1 MFACNDL
8 LFRRFGVG
16 DTGDCACCAGRRETA
31 WHVVG
36 ACDDP
41 KAAAVRVKW
50 AERMWAEV
58 QKEVMRPKQAL
69 DVRVASAVRRLWS
82 MDEDGVHL
90 REWAVGSAEAVA
102 GHELDGQMAKMLE
115 AIAKAGSWAA
125 WMGVFQPEWMQ
136 LLKAGGMGH
145 SRARKLTT
153 RLANVIGECRSA
165 LAKVRN
171 ERARAV
177 RDAGREQRER
187 ELEERVRE
195 LHARDP
201 EPAQTLDQLL
211 ESARAVKE
219 GYRRRRERME
229 REVELQAQ
237 REAEERLRVRQ
248 RRKRRRT
255 VRARE
260 AKAVVGVA
268 GSGNGSK
275 CKRKRKGLGRD
286 HGESM
291 TQAGIADMLRGRV
304 CTAGAVN
311 SDTDPDS
318 EGSED
323 EDRCRP
329 RLRPGLRERHQREI
343 EAMQG
348 RLGRARAAAARQ
360 GRERRNGR
368 RRLQKRRK
376 REGGARGGGRVR
388 GCAGARAG
396 RRCGVG
402 AAGGPRP

>member
-1 MFACNDL
+1 M
-8 LFRRFGVG
+8 
-16 DTGDCACCAGRRETA
+16 
-31 WHVVG
+31 
-36 ACDDP
+36 
-41 KAAAVRVKW
+41 
-50 AERMWAEV
+50 
-58 QKEVMRPKQAL
+58 
-69 DVRVASAVRRLWS
+69 
-82 MDEDGVHL
+82 
-90 REWAVGSAEAVA
+90 
-102 GHELDGQMAKMLE
+102 
-115 AIAKAGSWAA
+115 
-125 WMGVFQPEWMQ
+125 
-136 LLKAGGMGH
+136 
-145 SRARKLTT
+145 
-153 RLANVIGECRSA
+153 
-165 LAKVRN
+165 
-171 ERARAV
+171 

-219 GYRRRRERME
+219 GYRRRRERLE

-348 RLGRARAAAARQ
+348 QPKRLCCQLSTDPTASALPAAASVHLPAPVGATGARCDWVN
-360 GRERRNGR
+360 GSVPHRGR
-368 RRLQKRRK
+368 RHTGRSRK
-376 REGGARGGGRVR
+376 SSF
-388 GCAGARAG
+388 
-396 RRCGVG
+396 
-402 AAGGPRP
+402 